1 MPWAARLHHAIQKRL
16 LWVLL
21 AAYGLSAVAPAPG
34 LAMRAAS
41 FGRLAVGGV
50 SLDLSVPAL
59 LLGILLFN
67 SSLNL
72 SAPAVR
78 TLLGQPRL
86 VIWGLIANTLLPL
99 AFALLASWSLTAWHN
114 SDEIQNLLVA
124 LAIVGSMPIAG
135 SSTAWAQNAEGNVAL
150 SMGLIMGSTLTA
162 PLTTPLVLHS
172 VAAVTTGDYAEDLAE
187 LAAGQTQLFLLVT
200 IVAPTILGLLV
211 RRGVGA
217 ARVARAAPGVKLT
230 NQAVLIALNYSN
242 AALALPQVFAS
253 PDADYLALVGAVA
266 SALCATAFVAGWQ
279 LGRPLRAQPPERVS
293 LLFGLGMNNN
303 GSGLVLASSAL
314 ADHHRVL
321 LCIVVYNL
329 VQQIAAGVADRF
341 VARRLAQPG

>member
-41 FGRLAVGGV
+41 LGRLAVGGV
-50 SLDLSVPAL
+50 SLDLSAPAM

-162 PLTTPLVLHS
+162 PLTTPLVLS
-172 VAAVTTGDYAEDLAE
+172 RRCLRRPTWTTW
-187 LAAGQTQLFLLVT
+187 
-200 IVAPTILGLLV
+200 P
-211 RRGVGA
+211 
-217 ARVARAAPGVKLT
+217 
-230 NQAVLIALNYSN
+230 
-242 AALALPQVFAS
+242 
-253 PDADYLALVGAVA
+253 
-266 SALCATAFVAGWQ
+266 
-279 LGRPLRAQPPERVS
+279 
-293 LLFGLGMNNN
+293 
-303 GSGLVLASSAL
+303 SSAPWR
-314 ADHHRVL
+314 ARCAPRPSSPAGSWDDRCGRNRPNAC
-321 LCIVVYNL
+321 LCCSV
-329 VQQIAAGVADRF
+329 
-341 VARRLAQPG
+341 